1 MADQEIDG
9 GIIASRDRPTYQGFA
24 SWPCR
29 AWGPATPIATDEGL
43 ARRWAAALLKS
54 ARRCGFKVRRRRA
67 QLYPDVVERH
77 RWVVVAKNDRQWRE
91 TWAIVTHEPEH
102 VAQARAMQAEHARF
116 DRRLDEAADRMGGS
130 RW

>member
-1 MADQEIDG
+1 MADSEIGG
-9 GIIASRDRPTYQGFA
+9 GIDASKDRPTFQVFA
-24 SWPCR
+24 SWPRR
-29 AWGPATPIATDEGL
+29 AWGPATPTTSDEGL
-43 ARRWAAALLKS
+43 ARRWAAALLTS

-77 RWVVVAKNDRQWRE
+77 RWVVVARNDRQWRE
-91 TWAIVTHEPEH
+91 TWAIVTHEPEA

-116 DRRLDEAADRMGGS
+116 DRRLEAADRMGGS